1 MIISRSPFRVTL
13 GGGGTDL
20 RSYYS
25 KKGGFIFSFAL
36 DKYMYIT
43 INKPVIDSYIRLK
56 YSKSE
61 KVEKLDDIQHEIA
74 RSCLK
79 LMKIN
84 HSIEIVSMAD
94 IPSGTGFGSSS
105 CYTVGLL
112 NTLHAL
118 KRDFISLDEIA
129 KEACKVEIDILKK
142 PIGKQDQYITAFGGF
157 TVLEIDKKGNT
168 TVRPAKI
175 KKSTLDEFR
184 KNLLIFYTGKT
195 RKNSKILSEQ
205 NDKTKRDKKNVIEA
219 LDYIKQSGYKI
230 LEMFENGDISRLGE
244 MFHQHW
250 QYKKNLSSGVSN
262 ARFNNIYDIAMKSG
276 ADGGKISGAGGGGF
290 FIFYCNN
297 NHEKVRKSMQK
308 IGLRE
313 LQYGFDFEGTK
324 IITNFLTRG

>member
-20 RSYYS
+20 KSYYS

-43 INKPVIDSYIRLK
+43 INKPVIDKYIRLK

-61 KVEKLDDIQHEIA
+61 KVEKLNDLQHEIA

-84 HSIEIVSMAD
+84 DSIEVVSMAD

-118 KRDFISLDEIA
+118 KRDFVPLSQIA
-129 KEACKVEIDILKK
+129 EEACKVEIDILKK
-142 PIGKQDQYITAFGGF
+142 PIGKQDQYISTFGGF
-157 TVLEIDKKGNT
+157 SVLEIDKKGNT
-168 TVRPAKI
+168 SVRSAKI

-205 NDKTKRDKKNVIEA
+205 NDKTKKDKSYVIES
-219 LDYIKQSGYKI
+219 LDYIKKSGYEI

-244 MFHQHW
+244 MFHNHW
-250 QYKKNLSSGVSN
+250 QYKKKLSKGVSN
-262 ARFNNIYDIAMKSG
+262 SKFNSIYDMAIKSG

-290 FIFYCNN
+290 FIFYCNK
-297 NHEKVRKSMQK
+297 NHEKVRKSMKQ

-324 IITNFLTRG
+324 IITNFLSES